1 MVLIALLGLA
11 LLLIIFSVKHIPE
24 GMAYTLQRA
33 NGRARL
39 LREGTHLVL
48 PLVER
53 VRHKISLTGRI
64 IELQGEDQ
72 SVRLYWQ
79 VIDPIQADGLIDQA
93 ESLLGSEVQDLL
105 KPVDKTPPASLE
117 DLKGILNARYTKRG
131 LRVIRVESS
140 SD

>member
-1 MVLIALLGLA
+1 MVFIALLSLA
-11 LLLIIFSVKHIPE
+11 LLLIVFSVKHIPV
-24 GMAYTLQRA
+24 GMVYTLQRA

-64 IELQGEDQ
+64 LELQGEGQ

-93 ESLLGSEVQDLL
+93 EALLGNEAQDLL
-105 KPVDKTPPASLE
+105 KSIDKMSPASLE
-117 DLKGILNARYTKRG
+117 NLKGVLNARYTERG

-140 SD
+140 SN